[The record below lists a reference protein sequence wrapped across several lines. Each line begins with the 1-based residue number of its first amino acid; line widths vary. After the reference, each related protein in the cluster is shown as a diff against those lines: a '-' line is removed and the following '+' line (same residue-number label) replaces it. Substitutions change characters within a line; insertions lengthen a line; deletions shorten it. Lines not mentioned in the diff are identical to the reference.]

1 MSESSKPGAPKQG
14 AAKQSA
20 PKQGAAKDEASKD
33 VLAELRGVS
42 KIYLQGSVE
51 VAALREVDLTI
62 ERGDFAV
69 LAGPSGS
76 GKTTLLNLIGA
87 LDTPTSGEVIV
98 DGQQLDRLRGGAL
111 AELRLRKLGFVF
123 QAYNLI
129 PVLSAY
135 ENAEYVLL
143 LQGVEA
149 SERRRRVM
157 ALLEEVGL
165 AGLEKRRPAELSGG
179 QQQRVAIARAL
190 AAEPTM
196 VLADEPTAN
205 LDTKTG
211 GALCDLMRDL
221 NHDRHVTFVIS
232 SHDPAVIERA
242 DRIVRLV
249 DGEVV
254 SDERSDEEQAAQ

>member
-1 MSESSKPGAPKQG
+1 MSEADQAQSS
-14 AAKQSA
+14 S
-20 PKQGAAKDEASKD
+20 DT
-33 VLAELRGVS
+33 LAELKGVS
-42 KIYLQGSVE
+42 KLYQQGSVE
-51 VAALREVDLTI
+51 VAALRDVDLRI

-76 GKTTLLNLIGA
+76 GKTTLLNMIGA
-87 LDTPTSGEVIV
+87 LDKPTSGSVMV
-98 DGQQLDRLRGGAL
+98 DGQPLEELSSGAL
-111 AELRLRKLGFVF
+111 AELRLHKLGFVF

-143 LQGVEA
+143 LQGTDA
-149 SERRRRVM
+149 SERKRMVM
-157 ALLEEVGL
+157 DLLDAVGL
-165 AGLEKRRPAELSGG
+165 KGLEKRRPSELSGG

-190 AAEPTM
+190 AAQPAM

-211 GALCDLMRDL
+211 GALCDLMREL
-221 NHDRHVTFVIS
+221 NHERQVTFVIS

-242 DRIVRLV
+242 DRVVRLI

-254 SDERSDEEQAAQ
+254 SDERRDQEQADQ